1 LLWQLAQQGN
11 WMIICFVMVMTTFQL
26 GSLIKA
32 YTQLIKDNKV
42 LQSEVMNEYNAKV
55 SLPTSHANM
64 YLSL

>member
-1 LLWQLAQQGN
+1 
-11 WMIICFVMVMTTFQL
+11 MIICLVMVMTTFQL

-32 YTQLIKDNKV
+32 YMQLIKDNKV

-55 SLPTSHANM
+55 SPPTSPDADL